1 MIWFNSTLLHD
12 FLIQRVLDLKN
23 AEIQAVIQAKDTVI
37 QAKDAVIQAKDA
49 EIEKIKKAGIA
60 EIENLKKQLEEEKMK
75 NK

>member
-23 AEIQAVIQAKDTVI
+23 AEIQ
-37 QAKDAVIQAKDA
+37 AVIQAKDA